1 MQGTQRIPPSLV
13 LTPAAHSLRRLP
25 VSRLK
30 ESVQVFYTKKT
41 PDSSGTETTAG
52 RTSQGRV
59 VNPKM
64 SRRALFKSSLSRDF
78 RKPQSVD
85 LLEEQV
91 SQKRIRARLECYFL
105 PETDRLCVFSATT
118 PWQVKT
124 NKASRYDAGPPQS
137 HRIFSTELE
146 GLTTSS
152 SRRSLDRQML
162 NPCTSHLLK
171 KTLNPTVTLWEQG
184 D

>member
-1 MQGTQRIPPSLV
+1 MQGTQMIPPSLV

-41 PDSSGTETTAG
+41 PDSSGTETTA
-52 RTSQGRV
+52 GRV

-118 PWQVKT
+118 P
-124 NKASRYDAGPPQS
+124 
-137 HRIFSTELE
+137 
-146 GLTTSS
+146 
-152 SRRSLDRQML
+152 
-162 NPCTSHLLK
+162 
-171 KTLNPTVTLWEQG
+171 
-184 D
+184 